1 MADAIDIDNEDKG
14 TYLTTGALYKLEAD
28 QNCVIQNCKGY
39 GLYYQFDDVDQKG
52 WQILG
57 NLTSIA
63 VPEDKT
69 IYFKS
74 IDGIGKLSRINI

>member
-39 GLYYQFDDVDQKG
+39 GLHYQFDDVDQKG
-52 WQILG
+52 WHILDTYES
-57 NLTSIA
+57 LV
-63 VPEDKT
+63 VPTDKT
-69 IYFKS
+69 VYFKS
-74 IDGIGKLSRINI
+74 ISGIGKITRTNV